1 MLVAKTET
9 NDRVVAT
16 EAQKG
21 AQFFCPYCGNP
32 VILKKGRIVTHHFA
46 HATQPFGCDHRN
58 ETEIHES
65 TKLSIFNWLR
75 SQDIEADIEHPLN
88 GCRPDVWFRKDG
100 SQIAVEVQHT
110 QIPAD
115 EIVRRTKVINRNGCH
130 VLWIIPNVVKVGYEI
145 RTPAMW
151 RFLKG
156 WYFGSL
162 FMWDGERSRVDRLTL
177 DTATRYS
184 DWMGAIRYLKSTA
197 TPRLLQS
204 LDLVA
209 DFAPANR
216 RYDPRFAQ
224 YPPAQLYTQTRK
236 SREGNQK

>member
-1 MLVAKTET
+1 
-9 NDRVVAT
+9 
-16 EAQKG
+16 
-21 AQFFCPYCGNP
+21 
-32 VILKKGRIVTHHFA
+32 
-46 HATQPFGCDHRN
+46 
-58 ETEIHES
+58 
-65 TKLSIFNWLR
+65 
-75 SQDIEADIEHPLN
+75 
-88 GCRPDVWFRKDG
+88 
-100 SQIAVEVQHT
+100 
-110 QIPAD
+110 
-115 EIVRRTKVINRNGCH
+115 
-130 VLWIIPNVVKVGYEI
+130 
-145 RTPAMW
+145 MW

-177 DTATRYS
+177 DTATHYS